1 MIVKANQE
9 DTNEILKYAAQSLF
23 EGTRGNCQLSTEKAI
38 EITKPIVEK
47 GAYYLIVK
55 EENKVMGWI
64 LIGKIQTIFLV
75 KNLDLYMNCTFSQNI
90 AGEDYHEN

>member
-1 MIVKANQE
+1 MCGSIA
-9 DTNEILKYAAQSLF
+9 F

-55 EENKVMGWI
+55 E
-64 LIGKIQTIFLV
+64 KI
-75 KNLDLYMNCTFSQNI
+75 K
-90 AGEDYHEN
+90 